1 MSIIPHQPDN
11 IAGFYISDQIARHGG
26 NAEAVQPVSGEVLVG
41 DFLLSKVADLGAD
54 MIVMGLYGRSCVR
67 EFIVGVASCD
77 ILECMTV
84 LVFM

>member
-26 NAEAVQPVSGEVLVG
+26 NTEAVQPVSGEVLVG

-54 MIVMGLYGRSCVR
+54 MIVRGTYGHSRQR
-67 EFIVGVASCD
+67 E
-77 ILECMTV
+77 
-84 LVFM
+84 